1 MIADL
6 LFPDELDILNSLIKW
21 LFIIHRVHDQN
32 GVHVWQVVN
41 WLKKNKSEVWIISAS
56 LTQVRSFFF
65 MKQTLFSHFTDS
77 SIKNIIFWGYL
88 FCTSCNVLRL
98 DREEEW
104 VVWHFTSDMFSN
116 WTISFRSFYTTMSLC
131 DCHFP
136 FKSNLLLL
144 LLRSSNLN
152 QRTSWRLKGQRIGHQ
167 I

>member
-65 MKQTLFSHFTDS
+65 HET
-77 SIKNIIFWGYL
+77 NIIF
-88 FCTSCNVLRL
+88 
-98 DREEEW
+98 
-104 VVWHFTSDMFSN
+104 
-116 WTISFRSFYTTMSLC
+116 SFYRLVHQKHYILGVFVLYIMQ
-131 DCHFP
+131 
-136 FKSNLLLL
+136 
-144 LLRSSNLN
+144 RSSVGFLCRKVKKIELSDISRATCS
-152 QRTSWRLKGQRIGHQ
+152 QIGQSRFVHFILRCHSVIVISYLSQIYCCFYSDLRT
-167 I
+167 